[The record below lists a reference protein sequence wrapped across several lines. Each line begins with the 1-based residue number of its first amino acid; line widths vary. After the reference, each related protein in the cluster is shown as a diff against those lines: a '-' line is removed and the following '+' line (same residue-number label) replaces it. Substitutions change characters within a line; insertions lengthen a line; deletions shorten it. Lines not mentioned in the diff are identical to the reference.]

1 MGRATIDGQP
11 PCLFGTPS
19 AERVPVSG
27 HLSGV
32 ASEKYRDFPQ
42 SAFHF
47 VPTQHCKP
55 MQRMWRHHGHDSAVQ
70 PGRPSLHHPSSHH
83 QGLRLRAVMPGGQ
96 RAGNDCSK
104 CAHMSTITRLRLD
117 AALHEPAASRD
128 PGQRGRLRRKG
139 VTPALTQKHPQPPA
153 FSSSARPQ
161 PPAHH
166 VEVIA
171 LKTTRSQA
179 GDDLHLVDLQCDSL
193 IP

>member
-1 MGRATIDGQP
+1 MALSVAIVTTGCESIDTFRSAMGA
-11 PCLFGTPS
+11 C
-19 AERVPVSG
+19 RVSCSG
-27 HLSGV
+27 CSP
-32 ASEKYRDFPQ
+32 R
-42 SAFHF
+42 
-47 VPTQHCKP
+47 
-55 MQRMWRHHGHDSAVQ
+55 WRHHGHDSAVQ

-128 PGQRGRLRRKG
+128 PGQGGRLRRKG

-153 FSSSARPQ
+153 FTSSTRPQ

-171 LKTTRSQA
+171 LKTSDA
-179 GDDLHLVDLQCDSL
+179 GLRRPPPRCPSVR
-193 IP
+193 

>member
-1 MGRATIDGQP
+1 MPIWHIIGRTCFGLRAFERGRLRKIPGLPTECVPLRAQP
-11 PCLFGTPS
+11 N
-19 AERVPVSG
+19 
-27 HLSGV
+27 
-32 ASEKYRDFPQ
+32 
-42 SAFHF
+42 
-47 VPTQHCKP
+47 PTQHCKP

-70 PGRPSLHHPSSHH
+70 LGGRPSLHHPSSHH
-83 QGLRLRAVMPGGQ
+83 PSLRQPAVTPGGQ

-128 PGQRGRLRRKG
+128 PGQGGRLRRKG

-153 FSSSARPQ
+153 FTSSTRPQ